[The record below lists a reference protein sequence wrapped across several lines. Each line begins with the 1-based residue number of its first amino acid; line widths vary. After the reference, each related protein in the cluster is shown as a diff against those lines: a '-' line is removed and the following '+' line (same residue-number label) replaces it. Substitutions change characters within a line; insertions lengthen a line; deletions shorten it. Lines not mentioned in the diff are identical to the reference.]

1 MFSARC
7 TYSDRDSYSY
17 YVGRSVGKNTSMCKS
32 LLSLCKGSPQQAPYL
47 SILSF
52 DFYQYFEKK
61 KIRNSIPRRT
71 CTYLNKTTHRYE
83 YIVHF
88 QGCLS
93 ELCLSGMTP
102 AFSRMSEAI
111 RVGVYFKIDRT
122 KRENAVLGV
131 GVRLSGLA
139 EARSHIVSRIFAF
152 VFVLGFGR
160 TI

>member
-1 MFSARC
+1 
-7 TYSDRDSYSY
+7 
-17 YVGRSVGKNTSMCKS
+17 
-32 LLSLCKGSPQQAPYL
+32 
-47 SILSF
+47 
-52 DFYQYFEKK
+52 
-61 KIRNSIPRRT
+61 
-71 CTYLNKTTHRYE
+71 
-83 YIVHF
+83 
-88 QGCLS
+88 
-93 ELCLSGMTP
+93 MTP
-102 AFSRMSEAI
+102 AFSRRSEAI